1 MKVRI
6 PDGNGWSGA
15 ERMNRVRRKII
26 QLHKICRQRRDDRGS
41 AIVIVI
47 IAMAMIGI
55 LATTLLWMSYMNY
68 MIKVAD
74 VRNKNSF
81 YSAEEVVEQIMAGL
95 RQTSAEAVG
104 VAYRD
109 VMANWEDL
117 GSEENRYNIFAT
129 TYMDTLVDM
138 LKDSS
143 MGSGY
148 YDREKLKAYV
158 DVDVFNGEPTDPAY
172 VGVDAASWQNGAP
185 AGESMRRPEMEMVNN
200 NSIILH
206 NIYVSYTDSENR
218 VSIVQTDVCM
228 DVPKL
233 IFESGGSIDGL
244 YEYTLIGNS
253 GIDVTGGGG
262 TTTAEGSIY
271 AGTNDTDGGG
281 LNVYPANTLA
291 LDGSRRVISKGDIV
305 VEGPA
310 ASLVVRDMPG
320 EDNRVYARNIILH
333 SGTVS
338 LDSKTYVAN
347 DLSLNGSGSK
357 ATLGKEYYGY
367 GTSSYNGLPGEP
379 LSAEGKSLVDSA
391 ASSAIIING
400 RNSTVDMAGVNRLLL
415 AGRSYI
421 GQASTRTEA
430 DEIKAGT
437 RASGDPV
444 MMGESI
450 AVKGGQ
456 IAYLV
461 PAECIG
467 TMGGETIIG
476 QNPIGDEKV
485 NDIEEML
492 HPDNGG
498 NGGASG
504 EGNTSGNAGD
514 TDTSGE
520 QEGQTFHEVDFNRKV
535 YRLGGKSLSEFGVD
549 DMEHIRKVNV
559 QYQGSTLRYYYLVMD
574 KTNAERYF
582 VQYYNFNANR
592 ESIDRYF
599 NTYASGGILLG
610 DFEAPDNQYT
620 ILGNSLVSSVLTD
633 SGVTLLTRVD
643 QSTLNPGE
651 GGEGGTPEEGGE
663 GAENPPTDPDAYT
676 ETGENADEV
685 DKDKQ
690 IDEAD
695 VINLSAGIA
704 NTYKALTFNLTEDAS
719 TVPTDPEVAKNYYV
733 FNSIIKETEVEKY
746 LDDNHKNT
754 VVYKTDS
761 GLQAILTRE
770 PLNVSAV
777 DAKTRLIIS
786 YGDVKVDHNF
796 TGLIIAKGK
805 ITVDPSAG
813 AVSIKQNKM
822 DLYKVLEAK
831 NRDDS
836 SDLITP
842 IDMFVNGNGSMQNGA
857 EAPAVDDAG
866 NLIIDYGEIVRY
878 MNWIKK

>member
-1 MKVRI
+1 
-6 PDGNGWSGA
+6 
-15 ERMNRVRRKII
+15 MNRVRRKII
-26 QLHKICRQRRDDRGS
+26 QLHKICRRKRDDRGS

-129 TYMDTLVDM
+129 TYMDTLVDL

-143 MGSGY
+143 RGSGY
-148 YDREKLKAYV
+148 YDRKKLKAYV
-158 DVDVFNGEPTDPAY
+158 DKDVFDGAAGEPDY
-172 VGVDAASWQNGAP
+172 VGVDVNSWDNGAP
-185 AGESMRRPEMEMVNN
+185 AGESMKQPEMEMVNN

-233 IFESGGSIDGL
+233 IFESGGTIDGL

-253 GIDVTGGGG
+253 GIDVTGGVTGGGG
-262 TTTAEGSIY
+262 TTTVEGSIY
-271 AGTNDTDGGG
+271 AGTNETDGGG

-320 EDNRVYARNIILH
+320 EDNRVYARNIILN

-357 ATLGKEYYGY
+357 ATLSKEYYGY
-367 GTSSYNGLPGEP
+367 GSSTHNGLEP
-379 LSAEGKSLVDSA
+379 KSAEEKSLVDSA

-421 GQASTRTEA
+421 GRASTRTEA

-437 RASGDPV
+437 RATGDPV

-476 QNPIGDEKV
+476 QNPVSGDKIS
-485 NDIEEML
+485 DMEEML
-492 HPDNGG
+492 QSDKVG
-498 NGGASG
+498 NEGASG
-504 EGNTSGNAGD
+504 EGNNPDGTGEV
-514 TDTSGE
+514 DTSGK
-520 QEGQTFHEVDFNRKV
+520 QDGQTFHEVDFDKKV
-535 YRLGGKSLSEFGVD
+535 YRLGGMSLSQFGVID
-549 DMEHIRKVNV
+549 KAKDVNGVEHIRRVNV
-559 QYQGSTLRYYYLVMD
+559 QYQGKTLRYYYLVMD
-574 KTNAERYF
+574 EDNAEKYF
-582 VQYYNFNANR
+582 VQYYNFHANR

-610 DFEAPDNQYT
+610 DFDAPDNQYT
-620 ILGNSLVSSVLTD
+620 ILGNSLVSSALTD

-643 QSTLNPGE
+643 QSTINPGE
-651 GGEGGTPEEGGE
+651 GGEGGTPGEGGDGQTPGE
-663 GAENPPTDPDAYT
+663 GGDGTQNPPIDPDAYT
-676 ETGENADEV
+676 ETGENANEV

-690 IDEAD
+690 IDEAV

-733 FNSIIKETEVEKY
+733 FNSIIKETEVKEY
-746 LDDNHKNT
+746 LDDHGKNT
-754 VVYKTDS
+754 VVYETDS

-786 YGDVKVDHNF
+786 YGDVNVDHNF

-805 ITVDPSAG
+805 ITVDPSA

-831 NRDDS
+831 SEIEGDG
-836 SDLITP
+836 ITP
-842 IDMFVNGNGSMQNGA
+842 IDMFMNGNGSMQNGA
-857 EAPAVDDAG
+857 EAPEVDDAG

>member
-1 MKVRI
+1 
-6 PDGNGWSGA
+6 
-15 ERMNRVRRKII
+15 MNRVCRKII
-26 QLHKICRQRRDDRGS
+26 QLHRSYRQKRDDRGS

-55 LATTLLWMSYMNY
+55 LATTLLWMAYMNY

-117 GSEENRYNIFAT
+117 ATEDQRYSAFAT
-129 TYMDTLVDM
+129 TYMDTLIDL

-148 YDREKLKAYV
+148 YNREKLKAYV
-158 DVDVFNGEPTDPAY
+158 DTDVFNGGPGDPEY
-172 VGVDAASWQNGAP
+172 VGVDVASWQNGAP
-185 AGESMRRPEMEMVNN
+185 AGESEMRPEMEMVNN

-244 YEYTLIGNS
+244 YEYTLIGNA

-262 TTTAEGSIY
+262 TTTTEGSIY

-281 LNVYPANTLA
+281 LNIYPANTLA

-320 EDNRVYARNIILH
+320 EDNRVYARNITLH

-338 LDSKTYVAN
+338 LGSKTYVAN
-347 DLSLNGSGSK
+347 DLSLNGPGSK
-357 ATLGKEYYGY
+357 ATLSKEYYGY
-367 GTSSYNGLPGEP
+367 GVSTYNGLPGEP
-379 LSAEGKSLVDSA
+379 LSSEGKSLVDSA
-391 ASSAIIING
+391 SSSAIIING
-400 RNSTVDMAGVNRLLL
+400 KNSTLDMSGVNRLLL

-437 RASGDPV
+437 RVTGDPV

-467 TMGGETIIG
+467 TLGDETVIG
-476 QNPIGDEKV
+476 QNPINSEQV

-492 HPDNGG
+492 AS
-498 NGGASG
+498 GGAG
-504 EGNTSGNAGD
+504 NEGAA
-514 TDTSGE
+514 GE
-520 QEGQTFHEVDFNRKV
+520 QEENQTFYEVDFNKKV
-535 YRLGGKSLSEFGVD
+535 YRLGDRALSEFGVTSMD
-549 DMEHIRKVNV
+549 NIRKVNV
-559 QYQGSTLRYYYLVMD
+559 QYRGNTLRYYYLVMD
-574 KTNAERYF
+574 KDNAERYF

-620 ILGNSLVSSVLTD
+620 ILGNSLVSSVLAD

-651 GGEGGTPEEGGE
+651 GGEGGAPEEGGE
-663 GAENPPTDPDAYT
+663 GTENPPVDPDAYT
-676 ETGENADEV
+676 ETGTNADEV

-690 IDEAD
+690 KDEAE
-695 VINLSAGIA
+695 VLSLSAGIA

-719 TVPTDPEVAKNYYV
+719 LVPTDPEVAKNYYV
-733 FNSIIKETEVEKY
+733 FNGVIKETDVEKY

-754 VVYKTDS
+754 VKYETDS
-761 GLQAILTRE
+761 GLKAILTRE

-777 DAKTRLIIS
+777 DDQTRLIIS
-786 YGDVKVDHNF
+786 FDDVLVDKNF

-805 ITVDPSAG
+805 ITVNPASV
-813 AVSIKQNKM
+813 VSIKQNKM
-822 DLYKVLEAK
+822 DLYKVLDAK
-831 NRDDS
+831 SEIEGDA
-836 SDLITP
+836 ITP

-857 EAPAVDDAG
+857 EAPTVDDAG

>member
-1 MKVRI
+1 
-6 PDGNGWSGA
+6 
-15 ERMNRVRRKII
+15 MNRVRRKII

-129 TYMDTLVDM
+129 TYMDTLVDL

-143 MGSGY
+143 RGSGY
-148 YDREKLKAYV
+148 YDRKKLKAYV
-158 DVDVFNGEPTDPAY
+158 DKDVFDGAAGEPDY
-172 VGVDAASWQNGAP
+172 VGVDVNSWDNGAP
-185 AGESMRRPEMEMVNN
+185 AGESMKQPEMEMVNN

-233 IFESGGSIDGL
+233 IFESGGTIDGL

-281 LNVYPANTLA
+281 LNVYSANTLA

-367 GTSSYNGLPGEP
+367 GSSTHNGLEP
-379 LSAEGKSLVDSA
+379 KSAEEKSLVDSA

-421 GQASTRTEA
+421 GRASTRTEA

-437 RASGDPV
+437 RATGDPV

-476 QNPIGDEKV
+476 QNPIGQDEI
-485 NDIEEML
+485 DML
-492 HPDNGG
+492 PPDNEG
-498 NGGASG
+498 NEGVSGEEDNPGGAG
-504 EGNTSGNAGD
+504 EA
-514 TDTSGE
+514 DTSGE
-520 QEGQTFHEVDFNRKV
+520 QDGQTFHEVDFYKKV
-535 YRLGGKSLSEFGVD
+535 YRLGGMSLSQFGVD
-549 DMEHIRKVNV
+549 DMDHIRKVNV
-559 QYQGSTLRYYYLVMD
+559 QYQGRTLRYYYLVMD
-574 KTNAERYF
+574 KDNAERYF
-582 VQYYNFNANR
+582 VQYYNFHANK

-610 DFEAPDNQYT
+610 DFEASDNQYT
-620 ILGNSLVSSVLTD
+620 ILGNSLVSVLAD
-633 SGVTLLTRVD
+633 NSVTLVTRVD
-643 QSTLNPGE
+643 QSTINPGE
-651 GGEGGTPEEGGE
+651 GGEGGTPGEGGDGQTPGE
-663 GAENPPTDPDAYT
+663 GGDGTQNPPIDPDAYT
-676 ETGENADEV
+676 ETGENANEV

-690 IDEAD
+690 IDEAV

-733 FNSIIKETEVEKY
+733 FNSIIKETEVKEY
-746 LDDNHKNT
+746 LDDHGKNT
-754 VVYKTDS
+754 VVYETDS

-786 YGDVKVDHNF
+786 YGDVNVDHNF

-805 ITVDPSAG
+805 ITVDPSA

-831 NRDDS
+831 SEIEGDG
-836 SDLITP
+836 ITP
-842 IDMFVNGNGSMQNGA
+842 IDMFMNGNGSMQNGA
-857 EAPAVDDAG
+857 EAPEVDDAG